1 MNLPS
6 SNPEGAITSYDLD
19 QDIDS
24 YTFQDLDEA
33 LTEDV
38 RKEEKE
44 GESRNAPTNV
54 INSKVE
60 ETVESNARRR
70 NSSSGDDRTDNSIYE
85 DFLFQR
91 SKAGISAGNRNVHFT
106 NHMFQRVKETK
117 ELLSSPMWVSLTQK
131 KYIYVP

>member
-38 RKEEKE
+38 RKGEKE

-106 NHMFQRVKETK
+106 NHMFHTNTET
-117 ELLSSPMWVSLTQK
+117 S
-131 KYIYVP
+131 